1 MRILKEFFS
10 LLTVLFVTEPAYAQS
25 GRGESSCVFG
35 QGYPQ
40 SLQERL
46 TGKFRNRHAN
56 LPPPTISLSTS
67 GFKVKSRHH
76 VHLSWT
82 GSKSVNIYLNDS
94 LITTVN
100 GSNYDDNIGSKGS
113 ATYTHKVRD
122 VVTGACSNVTMTTL

>member
-1 MRILKEFFS
+1 MRILNEFFT

-25 GRGESSCVFG
+25 ERGKSSRVFG
-35 QGYPQ
+35 QGYSQ
-40 SLQERL
+40 SLQELL
-46 TGKFRNRHAN
+46 TGKFRNRLAN
-56 LPPPTISLSTS
+56 LPPPTISLNTS

-113 ATYTHKVRD
+113 ATYTHKVCD
-122 VVTGACSNVTMTTL
+122 IVTGACSNVTTTTL